1 MNMDMKKGLT
11 YILTV
16 SLVFSG
22 IFFASHSPLLAFPS
36 VLGTKVIGE
45 QGVSVD
51 GNLVEDPKTPIVA
64 NSSKPTFSG
73 YTISNAEVLLI
84 INSDPIEVKTLSD
97 ANGYWLY
104 TMDTTLEVG
113 QHTLSLKITDDMG
126 VESEEMLAATFIVPE
141 VKSSQTPAIL
151 GDTPLPKTPRI
162 NYLTITLIVLGSLAL
177 LGGTYAFLNRKP
189 R

>member
-1 MNMDMKKGLT
+1 MKN
-11 YILTV
+11 
-16 SLVFSG
+16 LVFRAFISLIIAFG
-22 IFFASHSPLLAFPS
+22 LFVNSPLATYALTA

-104 TMDTTLEVG
+104 VMDTSLEVG

-141 VKSSQTPAIL
+141 VKNSQTPAIL
-151 GDTPLPKTPRI
+151 GDTLIPKTPRI
-162 NYLTITLIVLGSLAL
+162 NYLTITLIVLGSLTF
-177 LGGTYAFLNRKP
+177 LGITYAFFNRKP